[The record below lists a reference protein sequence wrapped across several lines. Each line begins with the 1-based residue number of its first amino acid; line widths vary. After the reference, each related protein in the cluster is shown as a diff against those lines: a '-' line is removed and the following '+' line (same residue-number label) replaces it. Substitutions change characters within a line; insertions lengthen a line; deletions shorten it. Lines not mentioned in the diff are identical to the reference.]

1 MAGLL
6 GTAVSGLL
14 AFQRNLDTVSHN
26 IANVNTEGFSR
37 QRVELAAREPQL
49 TGAGFIGQG
58 VATSA
63 ITRVYDAFLNNQVIT
78 SKSAFSDLDSFHA
91 LASQVDNFIGGSG
104 TSLSPALQSFFNA
117 VQEVANDPT
126 SIPARQVLL
135 TEGETLADR
144 FKTINGRLDSL
155 RNQANQNL
163 TDITSE
169 INSISGSIAEL
180 NSNIIL
186 ATGLGNGQS
195 PNDLLDQRDV
205 LLNQLAEKVDVTT
218 STQQD
223 GSLNVF
229 IGNGQPVVLG
239 STASTLGIT
248 NSAFDPAQKN
258 ITFNGPFNS
267 VVITDNL
274 TGGELGGTLRFLE
287 DVLDPTQNELG
298 RVAAGVAQD
307 FNAQHQAGYD
317 LNGNTNIDF
326 FSAPTTTVVGAA
338 GSTGQVSVA
347 FSDVNQLTASD
358 YRLDQN
364 GGNYVLT
371 RLTDNTQTNLSPG
384 FPGAPATIDG
394 ITITETTA
402 LLSGDSILIQP
413 TRNAAGQLAVSLN
426 NPNGVAAAGSNTSTG
441 GVGDNTNALGLVAL
455 ENNRNLLNG
464 TASFQDAF
472 GQSVATVGT
481 VTHAAEINR
490 TAQEGLLNQAKEAR
504 ESVSGVNLDEEA
516 ANLIKFQQ
524 AYQAAAQMIS
534 VSNTLFETLLSA
546 FRR

>member
-1 MAGLL
+1 MGLL

-14 AFQRNLDTVSHN
+14 ASQRNLDTVSHN
-26 IANVNTEGFSR
+26 IANVNTEGYSR
-37 QRVELAAREPQL
+37 QRVDLAAREPQI
-49 TGAGFIGQG
+49 TGAGYLGQG
-58 VATSA
+58 VTSSA
-63 ITRVYDAFLNNQVIT
+63 ITRVYDEFLNNQVIT
-78 SKSAFSDLDSFHA
+78 SKSAFSDLDSFHI
-91 LASQVDNFIGGSG
+91 LASQVDNFIADSG

-117 VQEVANDPT
+117 VQELANDPT

-163 TDITSE
+163 TDITNE
-169 INSISGSIAEL
+169 INSISESVAEL
-180 NSNIIL
+180 NSKIIL
-186 ATGLGNGQS
+186 ATGLGDGQS

-205 LLNQLAEKVDVTT
+205 LLNQLAEKVDVIT

-239 STASTLGIT
+239 PTASTLGIA
-248 NSAFDPAQKN
+248 NSTFDPGQKD

-267 VVITDNL
+267 VVITGNL
-274 TGGELGGTLRFLE
+274 SGGEIGGTLRFLK
-287 DVLDPTQNELG
+287 DTLDPTQNELG
-298 RVAAGVAQD
+298 RVAVGLAQD

-317 LNGNTNIDF
+317 LIGNTNIDF
-326 FSAPTTTVVGAA
+326 FAPPTTTVLGAA
-338 GSTGQVSVA
+338 GSTGQISVA
-347 FSDVNQLTASD
+347 FSNVNQLTASD

-364 GGNYVLT
+364 GGNTVLT
-371 RLTDNTQTNLSPG
+371 RLTDNTQTTLSPG
-384 FPGAPATIDG
+384 FPGTPATIDG
-394 ITITETTA
+394 LTITETTA
-402 LLSGDSILIQP
+402 LVSGDSILIQP
-413 TRNAAGQLAVSLN
+413 TRNVAGQLAVSLTN
-426 NPNGVAAAGSNTSTG
+426 SNGIAASGANTSTG
-441 GVGDNTNALGLVAL
+441 AVGNNTNALALVAL

-472 GQSVATVGT
+472 GQTVATVGT

-524 AYQAAAQMIS
+524 AYQAAAQMIA
-534 VSNTLFETLLSA
+534 VSSTLFDTLLGA